1 MSLTHHYW
9 MRDTHRC
16 SGPPV
21 SKMTYTVSSGTLNS
35 SIPWMPLRMIDTL
48 TVSEC
53 DDSNAN
59 AEGAVGWE
67 KIGLLKSS
75 VQLKVE
81 TFLYVFDC
89 DNIKPEPRIRGFAF
103 VKPWTWIWAKCPC
116 LEILAATG
124 GGNWAQVRYLNS
136 RCNALMFFFRHNW
149 HTINDGDDDDA
160 LIRVVNC

>member
-1 MSLTHHYW
+1 
-9 MRDTHRC
+9 
-16 SGPPV
+16 
-21 SKMTYTVSSGTLNS
+21 
-35 SIPWMPLRMIDTL
+35 MIDTL

-103 VKPWTWIWAKCPC
+103 VKP
-116 LEILAATG
+116 
-124 GGNWAQVRYLNS
+124 
-136 RCNALMFFFRHNW
+136 
-149 HTINDGDDDDA
+149 
-160 LIRVVNC
+160 